1 MKSKKIVKLCV
12 LLFLISILC
21 MASVISANAMD
32 PSKVGYLGDNSQE
45 TGYIEVHNAAGSA
58 LVVTFKGKS
67 VGDYRINGNTAICSY
82 SAGDGLAGYEGITTK
97 YIFGSNDILAK
108 AMYYFVPQRTDTS
121 PSGRDKNL
129 PSALKGK
136 SYAWLYTQLGYSYKP
151 NSYFAINYINTY
163 ADVVTAA
170 LFFQDGVNGTQAND
184 ETNQYIVAHCLI
196 DNLQNR
202 RYTARSDEQIAE
214 NAATMLSNFFVKY
227 ATLVPSLPDTVRVFA
242 VNPYTS
248 KNTQTLLSIEGYK
261 GYFQINKKSATPS
274 VTDNNSSYSL
284 NGATYSWYK
293 TKSAAQDAAKKVAL
307 GYDVPKGFDYIGYST
322 VGTQSGGR
330 TLYRDNALP
339 TTIYDVGTYYLVE
352 TKAPKG
358 YLLNDEVIEL
368 KIASENY
375 ISTNRATIT
384 IEEPPMLGSL
394 SITKLSSNPSITDN
408 NPLYSLTGAEY
419 TVYKDSSL
427 SQVYA
432 VITTRADGTA
442 RLENIP
448 LGTYYVRESK
458 APKGY
463 MLDNNTYQFDVTDSQ
478 LKATVTSTEPLMYV
492 AAPTL
497 ISKKDADSSEPLP
510 GAKFIVEYYD
520 KDFNSQTYSYNFT
533 PVRRW
538 LFKTDNSGY
547 INLDAAHLVTSY
559 TDSRGNTVSFTNDPF
574 YYSENNSSIAVLP
587 RGTLKI
593 TEVEAP
599 VRYASDGSR
608 YKYKLDDTPTF
619 QSVVVNSNET
629 IEYETVTLHNEI
641 EGALSRTI
649 QGEKTWDDSNNANGN
664 RPSRILVRL
673 FKNVNG
679 TEEKYRTAYAD
690 SDSNWKYQFPDC
702 PLTETINGVAYP
714 VTYRVEEANIQGYQP
729 IYSGFNIKNTEEK
742 TSFTVKKVWD
752 DKNDQDGVRPSSV
765 IVRLLSDNV
774 DTGKYAVLSADNNWT
789 YTFDNLPVYKNAKI
803 VDYTVSED
811 PIDGEDTY
819 TTSISSVTGTEATG
833 YDCTITNKHEPAV
846 TSVIVKKIWKD
857 TDNLERVR
865 PNSIKVILK
874 GYVNNS
880 LVYETENVTL
890 TSFGNSTDDENVWS
904 YTYEGLDKYRDGK
917 LIRYVVSEVT
927 LVPGYNLDENGEP
940 QAVSAACEE
949 QEDGSF
955 VATLE
960 NTHTLQRRN
969 LNVYKVWDDDD
980 NRDGLRPAA
989 VSVYLMTVD
998 ENGDKHRYTD
1008 ENGNEVIGVIQ
1019 ESNDWFYQF
1028 TNIPIYGSDRKEI
1041 SYSIEEV
1048 VPSGYTVSYSGDSGN
1063 GYTITNAHHEQT
1075 SVTVNKV
1082 WDDNNDQDGI
1092 RPDSVVINL
1101 LADGEEIDEIVLSE
1115 ENDWTHT
1122 FTDLPV
1128 NENGS
1133 KISYTV
1139 TEDSI
1144 MVPTGFSGYSVKYSS
1159 LQGTAQTG
1167 YSYTATNKHTPE
1179 IRSVSVNKV
1188 WSDSNNRDGIRP
1200 DHVEVLLSVSS
1211 PANTGIAVK
1220 RAILSEDNSWSY
1232 TFNNLPKYYN
1242 GTEIQYIADETDV
1255 VIEQSNNGYTKRIS
1269 GNMAQGFTITNTH
1282 ATERIKLVIDK
1293 VWDDNDDSAL
1303 MRPNTATFEVKG
1315 DQGQVS
1321 TVTLSASNNWHYEQT
1336 YNRFSN
1342 GEFQEPEVKE
1352 IALAEGYV
1360 GRKVLTVNHPS
1371 GSRVTTYQYTWTN
1384 TYEPEPTSV
1393 SVRKI
1398 WADKTYGEDFGI
1410 IVELHRHPVGQATD
1424 TYIDNIVLTSYNDW
1438 QGEFEGVFPRYV
1450 DGVEYEYYIQ
1460 EYVLDYGSYFDDG
1473 EYIWYDNEFEYREN
1487 TSEVFLANYT
1497 AEITGNNIEGYVI
1510 VNTSNDYTNM
1520 DLPFVKIWED
1530 GDNADG
1536 IRPPTIDVVLRG
1548 YVGGYASEGYFDSST
1563 EVITR
1568 HAVVKAADGWKY
1580 TFTDLPALCTNTNIV
1595 GTIDD
1600 YADSYEYAD
1609 ARLIYYTVE
1618 EIIPSGYTQT
1628 LNMQSYYLHDKDE
1641 YYYDVYSGSNKHPQ
1655 EQLCRY
1661 LTIPECRRAK
1671 EEHTGF
1677 IYWVSHNSVSPNQI
1691 AHNGG
1696 YRYDMNL
1703 GLVNEH
1709 IPANTSLK
1717 VNKIWDDAN
1726 NQDGVRPASIS
1737 FNLLA
1742 NGVVVQTVTL
1752 SSSNELSTDPN
1763 TWSYTFTDLPVN
1775 DNGDAITYTVTEGT
1789 VTTPG
1794 GFDNYTLQSVAS
1806 EGNVDDGWVYTFTN
1820 VYEPQT
1826 TQLTVSKRWQDSS
1839 NAFGQRPNSLLIVLK
1854 ADGVDYRSYTLTQN
1868 DGTTSS
1874 SMIWSHTF
1882 DNLPKYNNGV
1892 EIQYT
1897 VEERMDSKTAYFY
1910 KNTNVRTTTDSTG
1923 YKTVTLIN
1931 KVRTATITIEKKDES
1946 GHLLLGVDF
1955 ELFLSDGTPLK
1966 LTQYAGKYRYSP
1978 SSLSSYQNRV
1988 SSNNGAIVIT
1998 DLPVDATIIMR
2009 EVTTPGTYFP
2019 HNNDIVIDVKKTI
2032 QDDALTDDS
2041 SGVFTLPAITV
2052 NNYKTVMPATG
2063 GFGDYSFYILAG
2075 MFLIGALFIYFKK
2088 RKDVDL

>member
-12 LLFLISILC
+12 LLFLISVLC

-32 PSKVGYLGDNSQE
+32 PSKVGYLNDNSQE
-45 TGYIEVHNAAGSA
+45 TGYIEVHNAAGSE
-58 LVVTFKGKS
+58 LVVTFMGKS

-97 YIFGSNDILAK
+97 YIFGNNDILAK
-108 AMYYFVPQRTDTS
+108 VMYYFVPQRTDTS
-121 PSGRDKNL
+121 PSGRDNNL
-129 PSALKGK
+129 PTELRGK
-136 SYAWLYTQLGYSYKP
+136 SYAWLYTQLGYSYSS
-151 NSYFAINYINTY
+151 NSYFSTNYINTY

-170 LFFQDGVNGTQAND
+170 LFFQSGVNGAQAKN
-184 ETNQYIVAHCLI
+184 ETNQYIVTHCLVDYI
-196 DNLQNR
+196 QNG
-202 RYTARSDEQIAE
+202 RYTAQSSNRTAE
-214 NAATMLSNFFVKY
+214 NAATMLSNFFVNY
-227 ATLVPSLPDTVRVFA
+227 ATSVPSLPDTVRVFV

-248 KNTQTLLSIEGYK
+248 KNTQTLLSIEAYK
-261 GYFQINKKSATPS
+261 GYFQINKTSSVPS
-274 VTDNNSSYSL
+274 ITDGNSSYSL

-293 TKSAAQDAAKKVAL
+293 TRSAAQDAAKKVAL
-307 GYDVPKGFDYIGYST
+307 GYAVPKGFDYIGYT
-322 VGTQSGGR
+322 RVGTITDRR
-330 TLYRDNALP
+330 TLYLDNAIP
-339 TTIYDVGTYYLVE
+339 TTSTTIYDIGTYYLVE
-352 TKAPKG
+352 TDAPRG
-358 YLLNDEVIEL
+358 YLLSDEVIEL
-368 KIASENY
+368 KITGENY
-375 ISTNRATIT
+375 TSTNRARIT
-384 IEEPPMLGSL
+384 IKEPPMLGSL
-394 SITKLSSNPSITDN
+394 SIAKISSNPSITDN
-408 NPLYSLTGAEY
+408 NPLYSLSGAEY

-463 MLDNNTYQFDVTDSQ
+463 MLDNNTYQIDVTDSQ
-478 LKATVTSTEPLMYV
+478 PNATVTSTEPLMYV

-510 GAKFIVEYYD
+510 GAKFVVEYYD
-520 KDFNSQTYSYNFT
+520 KEFNSQTYSYNFT

-538 LFKTDNSGY
+538 LFKTDNSGF
-547 INLDAAHLVTSY
+547 INLDTAHLATSY

-574 YYSENNSSIAVLP
+574 YYSESNSSIAVLP

-599 VRYASDGSR
+599 VKYASDGSR

-679 TEEKYRTAYAD
+679 TEEKYRTAFAD

-774 DTGKYAVLSADNNWT
+774 DTGKYAVLSDDNNWT
-789 YTFDNLPVYKNAKI
+789 YTFDNLPVYKNTKI

-811 PIDGEDTY
+811 PIDGEETY

-960 NTHTLQRRN
+960 NTHTLQRRS

-980 NRDGLRPAA
+980 NRDGLRPTA

-1082 WDDNNDQDGI
+1082 WDDNNDQDSI

-1101 LADGEEIDEIVLSE
+1101 LADGEEIDEIELSE
-1115 ENDWTHT
+1115 ENSWTHT

-1139 TEDSI
+1139 IENSLT
-1144 MVPTGFSGYSVKYSS
+1144 VPTGFSGYAVRYSA

-1167 YSYTATNKHTPE
+1167 YSYTVTNTHTPE
-1179 IRSVSVNKV
+1179 VRSVSVNKV

-1211 PANTGIAVK
+1211 PANTGIAAK

-1293 VWDDNDDSAL
+1293 VWDDYNDSAG
-1303 MRPNTATFEVKG
+1303 MRPSTATFEVTG

-1321 TVTLSASNNWHYEQT
+1321 TVTLSASNNWHYEFS
-1336 YNRFSN
+1336 YNRYYN
-1342 GEFQEPEVKE
+1342 GELQEPEVKE
-1352 IALAEGYV
+1352 IALPEGYV
-1360 GRKVLTVNHPS
+1360 GRKVVTVSHTN
-1371 GSRVTTYQYTWTN
+1371 GSRSTTYQYTWTN
-1384 TYEPEPTSV
+1384 SFEPDPTSIH
-1393 SVRKI
+1393 VRKI
-1398 WADKTYGEDFGI
+1398 WNDSYDHFGQRPEGI
-1410 IVELHRHPVGQATD
+1410 IVQLFVRDVGTTGSGSPRGRLSLSD
-1424 TYIDNIVLTSYNDW
+1424 ENDW
-1438 QGEFEGVFPRYV
+1438 QGTFGGSFPRYIN
-1450 DGVEYEYYIQ
+1450 GVEQEYFVKEYSAHFIDEYDEYGELTGNTILEIDANQSAFNRHYIQ
-1460 EYVLDYGSYFDDG
+1460 K
-1473 EYIWYDNEFEYREN
+1473 
-1487 TSEVFLANYT
+1487 
-1497 AEITGNNIEGYVI
+1497 IEGNAIDGFTITNTHENYRDASIPFRKIWIDDDDRDHIRPNSLDI
-1510 VNTSNDYTNM
+1510 VLKGYIGSEEGSDFENAIEVSRRYATVSTSND
-1520 DLPFVKIWED
+1520 WQ
-1530 GDNADG
+1530 
-1536 IRPPTIDVVLRG
+1536 
-1548 YVGGYASEGYFDSST
+1548 
-1563 EVITR
+1563 
-1568 HAVVKAADGWKY
+1568 Y
-1580 TFTDLPALCTNTNIV
+1580 TFSNLPALCSEAQASV
-1595 GTIDD
+1595 LVDPADFDLDD
-1600 YADSYEYAD
+1600 PSEYRQYIEALTS
-1609 ARLIYYTVE
+1609 AREIWYKVE
-1618 EIIPSGYTQT
+1618 ELNVPDGY
-1628 LNMQSYYLHDKDE
+1628 
-1641 YYYDVYSGSNKHPQ
+1641 
-1655 EQLCRY
+1655 EQILDDNEDWDYER
-1661 LTIPECRRAK
+1661 TN
-1671 EEHTGF
+1671 
-1677 IYWVSHNSVSPNQI
+1677 NSVYTMDTNMSVMSFNSLTE
-1691 AHNGG
+1691 GG
-1696 YRYDMNL
+1696 YWHL
-1703 GLVNEH
+1703 SFGLVNEH

-1717 VNKIWDDAN
+1717 VIKRWDDAN

-1763 TWSYTFTDLPVN
+1763 TWSYTFTDLPIN

-1910 KNTNVRTTTDSTG
+1910 KNTSVRTTTDSTG

-1946 GHLLLGVDF
+1946 GHLLPGVDF
-1955 ELFLSDGTPLK
+1955 ELFFSDGTPLM

-1988 SSNNGAIVIT
+1988 SSINGAIVIT

-2063 GFGDYSFYILAG
+2063 GFGNYSFYILAG

>member
-1 MKSKKIVKLCV
+1 MKSKKIVKLCA

-32 PSKVGYLGDNSQE
+32 PSKVGYLDDNSQE

-184 ETNQYIVAHCLI
+184 ETNQYIVAHCLV

-284 NGATYSWYK
+284 DGATYSWYK

-307 GYDVPKGFDYIGYST
+307 GYAVPKGFDYIGYST
-322 VGTQSGGR
+322 VGTHGAGR
-330 TLYRDNALP
+330 TLYRDNELP
-339 TTIYDVGTYYLVE
+339 TSIYDVGTYYLVE

-408 NPLYSLTGAEY
+408 NPLYSLSGAEY
-419 TVYKDSSL
+419 TVYKDSGL
-427 SQVYA
+427 SEVYA

-599 VRYASDGSR
+599 VRYASDGNR

-679 TEEKYRTAYAD
+679 TEEKYRTAFAD

-714 VTYRVEEANIQGYQP
+714 VTYRVEEANILGYQP

-789 YTFDNLPVYKNAKI
+789 YTFDNLPVYKNTKI

-811 PIDGEDTY
+811 PIDGEEIY

-890 TSFGNSTDDENVWS
+890 TSFSNSTDDENVWS

-980 NRDGLRPAA
+980 NRDGLRPTA

-1019 ESNDWFYQF
+1019 GSNDWFYQF

-1101 LADGEEIDEIVLSE
+1101 LADGEEIDEIELSESNSWTFTFEDLPVHQNGKEIKYTVTEDDIVIPDSYNGPGYTPRYSGIRGTAETGFSFTVTNSHTPAVRNVPVRKVWNDSDDRDGIRPKQVEVTLTVTSPSDMDFTTKYGYLSE
-1115 ENDWTHT
+1115 ENDW
-1122 FTDLPV
+1122 
-1128 NENGS
+1128 
-1133 KISYTV
+1133 
-1139 TEDSI
+1139 
-1144 MVPTGFSGYSVKYSS
+1144 
-1159 LQGTAQTG
+1159 
-1167 YSYTATNKHTPE
+1167 
-1179 IRSVSVNKV
+1179 
-1188 WSDSNNRDGIRP
+1188 
-1200 DHVEVLLSVSS
+1200 
-1211 PANTGIAVK
+1211 
-1220 RAILSEDNSWSY
+1220 SY
-1232 TFNNLPKYYN
+1232 TFKNLPKYYN
-1242 GTEIQYIADETDV
+1242 GELIQYVVDETDI
-1255 VIEQSNNGYTKRIS
+1255 VIENSANGYSKYVYGDMDSGYTVRNTHRPEKIKLVIDKIWDDDDDSARMRPSSATFEITGYQGQINTVTLNESNNWHYETTYYKYYNGIIQEPSVKEIDIGMGYYARYSLEKSNKSNTTTYTYSVQNTYLPEPTSITVNKEWVDFNDVDGFRPDSINIRLNRRPVGS
-1269 GNMAQGFTITNTH
+1269 QQWREVGPVGTLDEENDWTYTFKGRYPRFEYNSATESYTEYEYTVVEIGYSSNGDYYNGTHYRYTASVQGNFIDGFTITNTYEVP
-1282 ATERIKLVIDK
+1282 TEFDVKFKKL
-1293 VWDDNDDSAL
+1293 WDDENDQDGLRPDTVDIVLVGSVGDYSGDGLIEVSRTYATVKASDNWEYTFSDLPVRSGEYYIEYTVEEVNPVSGYTARDPLTSDEDEVGLYLYDTYMWYKDCEENDD
-1303 MRPNTATFEVKG
+1303 
-1315 DQGQVS
+1315 
-1321 TVTLSASNNWHYEQT
+1321 
-1336 YNRFSN
+1336 
-1342 GEFQEPEVKE
+1342 
-1352 IALAEGYV
+1352 ALAI
-1360 GRKVLTVNHPS
+1360 VNVH
-1371 GSRVTTYQYTWTN
+1371 N
-1384 TYEPEPTSV
+1384 TKKTSV
-1393 SVRKI
+1393 SVRK
-1398 WADKTYGEDFGI
+1398 
-1410 IVELHRHPVGQATD
+1410 V
-1424 TYIDNIVLTSYNDW
+1424 
-1438 QGEFEGVFPRYV
+1438 
-1450 DGVEYEYYIQ
+1450 
-1460 EYVLDYGSYFDDG
+1460 
-1473 EYIWYDNEFEYREN
+1473 
-1487 TSEVFLANYT
+1487 
-1497 AEITGNNIEGYVI
+1497 
-1510 VNTSNDYTNM
+1510 
-1520 DLPFVKIWED
+1520 
-1530 GDNADG
+1530 
-1536 IRPPTIDVVLRG
+1536 
-1548 YVGGYASEGYFDSST
+1548 
-1563 EVITR
+1563 
-1568 HAVVKAADGWKY
+1568 
-1580 TFTDLPALCTNTNIV
+1580 
-1595 GTIDD
+1595 
-1600 YADSYEYAD
+1600 
-1609 ARLIYYTVE
+1609 
-1618 EIIPSGYTQT
+1618 
-1628 LNMQSYYLHDKDE
+1628 
-1641 YYYDVYSGSNKHPQ
+1641 
-1655 EQLCRY
+1655 
-1661 LTIPECRRAK
+1661 
-1671 EEHTGF
+1671 
-1677 IYWVSHNSVSPNQI
+1677 
-1691 AHNGG
+1691 
-1696 YRYDMNL
+1696 
-1703 GLVNEH
+1703 
-1709 IPANTSLK
+1709 
-1717 VNKIWDDAN
+1717 WDDAN
-1726 NQDGVRPASIS
+1726 NRDGVRPESITI
-1737 FNLLA
+1737 NLLA
-1742 NGVVVQTVTL
+1742 DGVKIKDTELNEQNG
-1752 SSSNELSTDPN
+1752 
-1763 TWSYTFTDLPVN
+1763 WSYEFTDLDVN
-1775 DNGDAITYTVTEGT
+1775 ANGQPITYSVTEESFDTPTGFSNYEL
-1789 VTTPG
+1789 VSIDTT
-1794 GFDNYTLQSVAS
+1794 
-1806 EGNVDDGWVYTFTN
+1806 GNTEDGWTYTFTN

-1946 GHLLLGVDF
+1946 GHLLPGVDF
-1955 ELFLSDGTPLK
+1955 ELFFSDGTPLM

-1988 SSNNGAIVIT
+1988 SSSNGAIVIT

-2063 GFGDYSFYILAG
+2063 GFGNYSFYILAG